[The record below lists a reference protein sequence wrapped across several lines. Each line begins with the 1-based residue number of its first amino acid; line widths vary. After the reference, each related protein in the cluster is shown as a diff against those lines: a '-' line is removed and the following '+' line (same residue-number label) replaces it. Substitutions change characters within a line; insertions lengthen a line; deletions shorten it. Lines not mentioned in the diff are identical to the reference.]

1 MILKFRAWS
10 KVNIESPEMREVRG
24 INWHGHNVWFNDLL
38 DDETPADWADFD
50 DIILMQSTG
59 LFDKNGVE
67 ILEGDVVKFHDVW
80 SEYDYEGFVDGTS
93 EGENFTEIVKTVDG
107 FSFGITKI
115 PESSVFYFLNDE
127 HMKFSEIVKS
137 DVFGMVAI
145 GNIHEN
151 PHLLETKEDNQ

>member
-1 MILKFRAWS
+1 MIPKFRAWDTF
-10 KVNIESPEMREVRG
+10 KKKWVKYFYITENGLIYNMEQQHRDLIGAVPIEKSG
-24 INWHGHNVWFNDLL
+24 L
-38 DDETPADWADFD
+38 
-50 DIILMQSTG
+50 ILMQSTG